1 MNKIVGIAIRHWQP
15 LLGLN
20 LFIAGAAILTA
31 VATPRVWTATAQ
43 LILPDTNSHLDAN
56 LGTLG
61 SLSNGNPAFSS
72 TQVNPLKVQAS
83 ILTSD
88 TLLEQTRNSDPEKNK
103 FPRLVAYSKLFK
115 ISPQEQ
121 STSIGLFVSGS
132 SPEVARQRAISLIQA
147 YQERLN
153 ELRLEDSKSREHFN
167 QKRLDQARQKLS
179 QEQIAL
185 SQFQKS
191 SGLLNIAEQT
201 KGVVSDINNLTTA
214 QAQAQAQAQATK
226 NRARALSARLGLVPE
241 KAIRSLSLSEN
252 QDYQFVQRKLVELDA
267 TLAQVQTVYSNTHP
281 KVRSLLTQ
289 RHTLQRQLQ
298 QYIDQVGA
306 GKQVDTTIASGNQG
320 QVRASLV
327 QQLVLAESEA
337 SGQQQQ
343 ADQLQLQIE
352 KLNTV
357 LRTIPAN
364 QARLQELQRQ
374 YDVAEGVYKGLVAQV
389 NQANIDA
396 FNAYPNIQVLDAPKV
411 DQKPSSPKS
420 TLIVLNALLASILG
434 SIALVLLLERRRPML
449 NPTDLQAIKFP
460 IVMRIPRLRRY
471 NTGLALGTEE
481 TEVEFQ
487 RLASAVSLQSLQDR
501 RLLVTSAVMGE
512 GKTTVTLGLA
522 RALTDLGFRVL
533 LVDGDLRRASLS
545 QTLGY
550 DRKPLSPN
558 QAVQIQ
564 PGLDLLPTQPREG
577 KIVELVTQGRF
588 EEGVAAAQSTG
599 SYDYVVIDSAPVNL
613 TSETSLMAAVIP
625 NVLFVV
631 RPGTSDRASVNDS
644 LDHLAQHQAQIIGL
658 VVNDVETNSSYYP
671 YRAKSSLV
679 DL

>member
-1 MNKIVGIAIRHWQP
+1 MNKIVGITIRHWQP

-20 LFIAGAAILTA
+20 LFIAGAAIVT
-31 VATPRVWTATAQ
+31 VVVTPRVWTATAQ

-88 TLLEQTRNSDPEKNK
+88 TLLEQARNSDPEKNK
-103 FPRLVAYSKLFK
+103 FPRLIAYSKLFK
-115 ISPQEQ
+115 VSPQEQ
-121 STSIGLFVSGS
+121 STSIGLSVSGS

-147 YQERLN
+147 YQQRLN

-167 QKRLDQARQKLS
+167 QKRLDQARQKLNR
-179 QEQIAL
+179 EQIAL

-226 NRARALSARLGLVPE
+226 NRARALSTRLGLAPE

-267 TLAQVQTVYSNTHP
+267 TLAQVQTIYSDTHP
-281 KVRSLLTQ
+281 KVKSLLTQ

-298 QYIDQVGA
+298 QYVDQAGA
-306 GKQVDTTIASGNQG
+306 GTQVDTTIASGNQG
-320 QVRASLV
+320 QVRASLI

-337 SGQQQQ
+337 SGQQRQ
-343 ADQLQLQIE
+343 AEQLQLQIE

-357 LRTIPAN
+357 LRAIPVN

-396 FNAYPNIQVLDAPKV
+396 FNAYPNIQVLDSPKV
-411 DQKPSSPKS
+411 DQKPSSPKL
-420 TLIVLNALLASILG
+420 TLVVLNALLASVLA
-434 SIALVLLLERRRPML
+434 SIALVLLLEGRRPML
-449 NPTDLQAIKFP
+449 NPTDLQASKFP

-471 NTGLALGTEE
+471 NKELALGTE

-487 RLASAVSLQSLQDR
+487 RLASAVSLQSLKDR

-522 RALTDLGFRVL
+522 RALNDLGFRVL

-550 DRKPLSPN
+550 ARKPFSPN

-588 EEGVAAAQSTG
+588 EQGVTAAQSAG
-599 SYDYVVIDSAPVNL
+599 CYDYVVIDSAPVNL
-613 TSETSLMAAVIP
+613 TSETSLMAAVIS

-631 RPGTSDRASVNDS
+631 RPGTSDRDSVNDS
-644 LDHLAQHQAQIIGL
+644 LDHLAQHHAQIIGL
-658 VVNDVETNSSYYP
+658 VVNDVETNSSYYS